1 MHQLSKLV
9 TVVRLGGHQNT
20 GCLIFACGLRLSDFR
35 WWFDGLCSVI
45 SQSFLIVFSRLWWC
59 IMSGLKILWPLFLLQ
74 TFLCSQSA
82 AINSTVVAIKFCDG
96 FDPTTVS
103 VKVTPL
109 DPYLP
114 FRYASF
120 VVNNINKTAYVDPP
134 WKYPQNGVKSIEVE
148 AYEDSI
154 CLSAVVVDL
163 TVVIDQETEFNKTC
177 EEKSLKDE
185 VLRPCKKQGDAISPV
200 TVCANRISNLLK
212 IEGAISAIPLSNSDV
227 TRPNE
232 LPKYNIIGDMAA
244 ASLSMAEGLAD
255 TARKGVKK
263 RIRYAKMIGKATDI
277 LESVN
282 SFLSLAGPVFNVFG
296 GLASILTTFLTPNPF
311 EQIFS
316 YLQEEFSALHRRL
329 DEMEEKLTTKIRN
342 EHAKTRMAVT
352 MRHIRFS
359 LREYNDMLETL
370 SQQPVCNEETLISLP
385 EVKRFLKGYEE
396 GRVRQHLEDLLEV
409 EEGGLPL
416 TESLLGPF
424 MADYCRTKPDTVK
437 GFARSMSSYAFGGVQ
452 AQMAYTSL
460 TSLTNKAS
468 MASIENNNN
477 LLRTILAG
485 VEALKEERSPSKR
498 RIEHKQTLKGKGGK
512 GRPSKRRMEHKQLTK
527 AQTAHKSLDA
537 PPQSSQSINESSN
550 CDKTK
555 DEWLRKLYKLLVKTN
570 AIEIFFD
577 EPGKAF
583 LQYFNKTF
591 TRVLESDLSRV
602 DKLKQVNDMFYS
614 ILHDPEDW
622 PKKCILDMSDNAVV
636 GVLADVSSQD
646 SNLPIDFFGPNSVV
660 KPDTTLLRLFYK
672 LPQQWKDFYSR
683 LPGLWESC
691 ENASNFEVCT
701 KNPFWLYGGFPNYR
715 DLEVIYQEK
724 FIEHGDFKSQERWAR
739 PLLKS
744 PPGDPDKVFY
754 MAVNPDNRYVG
765 VKVVNVSVYVEDRG
779 VATPRFGCFEGSM
792 RDMNYSIERMKNY
805 SKYRSDVEKINKW
818 AAKMP
823 EICVPSLVCPSSN
836 PDEDDVH
843 RFFVIFP
850 PSGGTDF
857 NYIQNLARKRREVKK
872 RNLQQKA
879 KHSNGISI
887 PYFDPKYNWHLPP

>member
-1 MHQLSKLV
+1 
-9 TVVRLGGHQNT
+9 
-20 GCLIFACGLRLSDFR
+20 
-35 WWFDGLCSVI
+35 
-45 SQSFLIVFSRLWWC
+45 
-59 IMSGLKILWPLFLLQ
+59 MSGLKILWPLFLLQ
-74 TFLCSQSA
+74 TLLCSQSA
-82 AINSTVVAIKFCDG
+82 AVDSTVVAIEFCDG

-109 DPYLP
+109 DSRLPY
-114 FRYASF
+114 RYASF
-120 VVNNINKTAYVDPP
+120 LVNSNTKTAYVDPP
-134 WKYPQNGVKSIEVE
+134 EKYPQNGVKSIEVE
-148 AYEDSI
+148 AFEDSI

-212 IEGAISAIPLSNSDV
+212 IEGKISAIPLSNSDAA
-227 TRPNE
+227 RPNE

-316 YLQEEFSALHRRL
+316 YLQAEFSALHRRL

-370 SQQPVCNEETLISLP
+370 SQQPVCSEETLINLP

-416 TESLLGPF
+416 TQSLLGPF

-460 TSLTNKAS
+460 TSLTNKAN

-477 LLRTILAG
+477 LLKKILAG
-485 VEALKEERSPSKR
+485 VEALKEERRPSKR
-498 RIEHKQTLKGKGGK
+498 RIQHKQALKGKGGK
-512 GRPSKRRMEHKQLTK
+512 GRPSKRRMEHKQLKK
-527 AQTAHKSLDA
+527 AQMAHKSLDA
-537 PPQSSQSINESSN
+537 PPRSNQSINDSSN
-550 CDKTK
+550 GDKTK
-555 DEWLRKLYKLLVKTN
+555 DEWLRKLYILLVKTN
-570 AIEIFFD
+570 AIEIFFE

-583 LQYFNKTF
+583 LKYFNKTF

-602 DKLKQVNDMFYS
+602 DKLRQVSDMFYS

-622 PKKCILDMSDNAVV
+622 PKKCILDMTDNAVV
-636 GVLADVSSQD
+636 GVLADASSQD

-672 LPQQWKDFYSR
+672 LPQQWKEFYSGAPVLNER
-683 LPGLWESC
+683 C
-691 ENASNFEVCT
+691 EKASNFEVC
-701 KNPFWLYGGFPNYR
+701 KMNPFQWLQGGFNLKYII
-715 DLEVIYQEK
+715 EEK
-724 FIEHGDFKSQERWAR
+724 FTEHGDFKSQERWAR

-744 PPGDPDKVFY
+744 PPGEPDKVFY
-754 MAVNPDNRYVG
+754 MAVNPDNGYIG
-765 VKVVNVSVYVEDRG
+765 VKVANAFVFVEDRG
-779 VATPRFGCFEGSM
+779 VATPRFGCFEGSIGELE
-792 RDMNYSIERMKNY
+792 YMKNEHF
-805 SKYRSDVEKINKW
+805 RETR
-818 AAKMP
+818 
-823 EICVPSLVCPSSN
+823 EILVPSLVCPSSN
-836 PDEDDVH
+836 PDQGDVH

-857 NYIQNLARKRREVKK
+857 NYIQNSARKRSEVKK
-872 RNLQQKA
+872 RNLQKKA

-887 PYFDPKYNWHLPP
+887 PYFDP

>member
-1 MHQLSKLV
+1 
-9 TVVRLGGHQNT
+9 
-20 GCLIFACGLRLSDFR
+20 
-35 WWFDGLCSVI
+35 
-45 SQSFLIVFSRLWWC
+45 
-59 IMSGLKILWPLFLLQ
+59 MSGLKILWPLFLLQ
-74 TFLCSQSA
+74 TLLCSQSA
-82 AINSTVVAIKFCDG
+82 AVDSTVVAIEFCDG

-109 DPYLP
+109 DSRLPY
-114 FRYASF
+114 RYASF
-120 VVNNINKTAYVDPP
+120 LVNSNTKTAYVDPP
-134 WKYPQNGVKSIEVE
+134 EKYPQNGVKSIEVE
-148 AYEDSI
+148 AFEDSI

-200 TVCANRISNLLK
+200 TVCANRISSLLK
-212 IEGAISAIPLSNSDV
+212 IEGKISAIPLSNSDAA
-227 TRPNE
+227 RPNE

-316 YLQEEFSALHRRL
+316 YLQAEFSALHRRL

-370 SQQPVCNEETLISLP
+370 SQQPVCSEETLINLP

-416 TESLLGPF
+416 TQSLLGPF

-460 TSLTNKAS
+460 TSLTNKAN

-477 LLRTILAG
+477 LLKKILAG
-485 VEALKEERSPSKR
+485 VEALKEERRPSKR
-498 RIEHKQTLKGKGGK
+498 RIQHKQALKGKGGK
-512 GRPSKRRMEHKQLTK
+512 GRPSKRRMEHKQLKK
-527 AQTAHKSLDA
+527 AQMAHKSLDA
-537 PPQSSQSINESSN
+537 PPRSNQSINDSSN
-550 CDKTK
+550 GDKTK
-555 DEWLRKLYKLLVKTN
+555 DEWLRKLYILLVKTN
-570 AIEIFFD
+570 AIEIFFE

-583 LQYFNKTF
+583 LKYFNKTF

-602 DKLKQVNDMFYS
+602 DKLRQVSDMFYS

-622 PKKCILDMSDNAVV
+622 PKKCILDMTDNAVV
-636 GVLADVSSQD
+636 GVLADASSQD

-672 LPQQWKDFYSR
+672 LPQQWKEFYSR
-683 LPGLWESC
+683 APVLNERC
-691 ENASNFEVCT
+691 EKASNFEVC
-701 KNPFWLYGGFPNYR
+701 KMNPFQWLQGGFNLKYII
-715 DLEVIYQEK
+715 EEK
-724 FIEHGDFKSQERWAR
+724 FTEHGDFKSQERWAR

-744 PPGDPDKVFY
+744 PPGEPDKVFY
-754 MAVNPDNRYVG
+754 MAVNPDNGYIG
-765 VKVVNVSVYVEDRG
+765 VKVANAFVYVEDRG
-779 VATPRFGCFEGSM
+779 VATPRFGCFEGSI
-792 RDMNYSIERMKNY
+792 RELEYMKNEHF
-805 SKYRSDVEKINKW
+805 RETR
-818 AAKMP
+818 
-823 EICVPSLVCPSSN
+823 EILVPSLVCPSSN
-836 PDEDDVH
+836 PDQGDVH

-857 NYIQNLARKRREVKK
+857 NYIQNSARKRSEVKK

-879 KHSNGISI
+879 KHGNGISI
-887 PYFDPKYNWHLPP
+887 PYFYP